1 MNDTLIIIMMT
12 ISAYLAGSVS
22 SAVLVC
28 RLRGLPDPRT
38 QGSGNPGATNVLRI
52 GGASAA
58 AMVLFFDMLKG
69 AAPAYVAYLLGI
81 SGVWIG
87 LIAIAAC
94 LGHIYP
100 IFFNFQG
107 GKGVATA
114 FGAMA
119 PIGEDLAL
127 ALLGSWLVLV
137 LITRYSSL
145 AAILTALLAPVY
157 TYYLDDRFTLP
168 VAMLSTLIVIRHRA
182 NIQRLLNGKEP
193 RFNLKTKLKS
203 KFKTKRSSKSESD

>member
-1 MNDTLIIIMMT
+1 MSEAVLTVSMIIA
-12 ISAYLAGSVS
+12 AYLAGSIS

-38 QGSGNPGATNVLRI
+38 DGSGNPGATNVLRI

-58 AMVLFFDMLKG
+58 AMVLIFDMLKG
-69 AAPAYVAYLLGI
+69 ALPAYLAFRLGVDAV
-81 SGVWIG
+81 SLG

-94 LGHIYP
+94 LGHIFP
-100 IFFNFQG
+100 IFFHFKG

-127 ALLGSWLVLV
+127 S
-137 LITRYSSL
+137 LIGTWILMVFICRYSSL
-145 AAILTALLAPVY
+145 AAIVTALLAPLY
-157 TYYLDDRFTLP
+157 TWYFDDRFTIP
-168 VAMLSTLIVIRHRA
+168 VAMLSVLIVIRHRE
-182 NIQRLLNGKEP
+182 NIHRLLNGEESRISRK
-193 RFNLKTKLKS
+193 
-203 KFKTKRSSKSESD
+203 KRQPK

>member
-1 MNDTLIIIMMT
+1 MFALT
-12 ISAYLAGSVS
+12 IFMILAAYLAGSIS

-52 GGASAA
+52 GGASSA

-69 AAPAYVAYLLGI
+69 ALPAYIAYVLGI
-81 SGVWIG
+81 DAISLG

-94 LGHIYP
+94 LGHIFP
-100 IFFNFQG
+100 IFFGFKG

-127 ALLGSWLVLV
+127 CLILTWLLLVL
-137 LITRYSSL
+137 LTRYSSL
-145 AAILTALLAPVY
+145 AAIITALLAPLF
-157 TYYLDDRFTLP
+157 TWWLDDRFTIA
-168 VAMLSTLIVIRHRA
+168 VAMLATLILIRHKD
-182 NIQRLLNGKEP
+182 NIRRLLRGEEAKISRKKKP
-193 RFNLKTKLKS
+193 GL
-203 KFKTKRSSKSESD
+203 